1 MLTAL
6 HTAFTG
12 MEAQQMNLNTIA
24 NNLANVN
31 TRGLK
36 MDKFES
42 SNVNPMSE
50 MVNLIAV
57 SRAYEAAQRAMTS
70 LDDLISKAIGTLG
83 TTTA

>member
-1 MLTAL
+1 
-6 HTAFTG
+6 

-24 NNLANVN
+24 NNLANVS

-36 MDKFES
+36 VDKIES
-42 SNVNPMSE
+42 SDVTPMSE

-70 LDDLISKAIGTLG
+70 LDDLIAKAIGTLG

>member
-1 MLTAL
+1 
-6 HTAFTG
+6 
-12 MEAQQMNLNTIA
+12 MNLNTIA

>member
-1 MLTAL
+1 
-6 HTAFTG
+6 

-24 NNLANVN
+24 NNLTNVN

-36 MDKFES
+36 MEKIES
-42 SNVNPMSE
+42 SDVTPMSE

-70 LDDLISKAIGTLG
+70 LDDLIAKAIGTLG

>member
-1 MLTAL
+1 
-6 HTAFTG
+6 
-12 MEAQQMNLNTIA
+12 MNLNTIA
-24 NNLANVN
+24 NNLANVH

-36 MDKFES
+36 MEKIES
-42 SNVNPMSE
+42 NNVTPMSE

-57 SRAYEAAQRAMTS
+57 SRAYEAAQRAITS

>member
-1 MLTAL
+1 
-6 HTAFTG
+6 

-36 MDKFES
+36 MEKIES
-42 SNVNPMSE
+42 SNVTPMSE

-57 SRAYEAAQRAMTS
+57 SRAYEAAQRAITS

>member
-36 MDKFES
+36 MDKIES

>member
-1 MLTAL
+1 
-6 HTAFTG
+6 

>member
-1 MLTAL
+1 
-6 HTAFTG
+6 
-12 MEAQQMNLNTIA
+12 MNLNTIA

-36 MDKFES
+36 MDKIES
-42 SNVNPMSE
+42 SDVTPMSE

-70 LDDLISKAIGTLG
+70 LDDLIAKAIGTLG

>member
-24 NNLANVN
+24 NNLANVH

-36 MDKFES
+36 MEKIES
-42 SNVNPMSE
+42 SDVTPMSE

>member
-36 MDKFES
+36 MEKIES
-42 SNVNPMSE
+42 NNVTPMSE

-57 SRAYEAAQRAMTS
+57 SRAYEAAQRAITS

>member
-1 MLTAL
+1 
-6 HTAFTG
+6 
-12 MEAQQMNLNTIA
+12 MNLNTIA
-24 NNLANVN
+24 NNLANVS

-36 MDKFES
+36 VDKIES
-42 SNVNPMSE
+42 SDVTPMSE

-70 LDDLISKAIGTLG
+70 LDDLIAKAIGTLG

>member
-1 MLTAL
+1 
-6 HTAFTG
+6 
-12 MEAQQMNLNTIA
+12 MNLNTIA

-36 MDKFES
+36 MEKIES
-42 SNVNPMSE
+42 SDLTPMSE
-50 MVNLIAV
+50 MMNLIAV